1 MEQGG
6 VLKGGNRPMAREAV
20 ADSFNLCLPEWLK
33 DFAAEAA
40 RVSYLDAW
48 ERMRLAID
56 LARRNVAAGTGGPFG
71 AAVFEA
77 EKGRLLAVGVNLVVA
92 ARCSIL
98 HAEVVALMLAQ
109 QRLGRFDLG
118 GEGLPA
124 CELVTSAEP
133 CAMCFGA
140 LLWSG
145 VRRLVCAARE
155 EDVRAVGFDEGPKPD
170 DWPGE
175 LQRRGITVAR
185 DLCRDEAVTVLKD
198 YALGGGLV
206 YNPRRSD

>member
-1 MEQGG
+1 MNKVELILRLPDWVGTSLAHQPERFPSA
-6 VLKGGNRPMAREAV
+6 LERMHLALALARENV
-20 ADSFNLCLPEWLK
+20 
-33 DFAAEAA
+33 
-40 RVSYLDAW
+40 
-48 ERMRLAID
+48 ER
-56 LARRNVAAGTGGPFG
+56 GTGGPFG

-118 GEGLPA
+118 GEGLPP

-175 LQRRGITVAR
+175 LERRGITVVR
-185 DLCRDEAVTVLKD
+185 DVCREEAVAVLKA
-198 YALGGGLV
+198 YAVEGGLV
-206 YNPRRSD
+206 YNPRQPLPPD